1 MKVKDMTVTAL
12 FAAMICVMAPWSFSA
27 GAVPITLATLA
38 IYLASLVL
46 GWKRATAAVV
56 IYILLGAVGVP
67 VFSNLTGGLQK
78 LVGPTGGYIVGYIP
92 LVLIA
97 GLIADKL
104 ENAWGYVIALL
115 AGTLALYALGT
126 AWFCVSLGKDL
137 GYAMGV
143 CVLPFLPGDA
153 LKVALATVIAIKL
166 RPLVKKQM
174 NN

>member
-1 MKVKDMTVTAL
+1 MTMTAL

-92 LVLIA
+92 LALIA
-97 GLIADKL
+97 GLIADRL

-153 LKVALATVIAIKL
+153 IKVALATIIAIKL

-174 NN
+174 NS

>member
-1 MKVKDMTVTAL
+1 MTMTAL

-78 LVGPTGGYIVGYIP
+78 LVGPTGGYIAGYIP
-92 LVLIA
+92 LALIA
-97 GLIADKL
+97 GLIADRL

-126 AWFCVSLGKDL
+126 AWFCISLGKDL

-153 LKVALATVIAIKL
+153 IKVALATIIAIKL

-174 NN
+174 NS

>member
-1 MKVKDMTVTAL
+1 MTMTAL

-78 LVGPTGGYIVGYIP
+78 LVGPTGGYIAGYIP
-92 LVLIA
+92 LALIA
-97 GLIADKL
+97 GLIADRL

-143 CVLPFLPGDA
+143 CVLPFMPGDA
-153 LKVALATVIAIKL
+153 IKVALATIIAIKL

-174 NN
+174 NS

>member
-1 MKVKDMTVTAL
+1 MKVKDMTMTAL

-78 LVGPTGGYIVGYIP
+78 LVGPTGGYIAGYIP
-92 LVLIA
+92 LALIA
-97 GLIADKL
+97 GLIADRL

-153 LKVALATVIAIKL
+153 IKVALATIIAIKL

-174 NN
+174 NS

>member
-1 MKVKDMTVTAL
+1 MKVKDMTMTAL

-92 LVLIA
+92 LALTA
-97 GLIADKL
+97 GLIADRL
-104 ENAWGYVIALL
+104 DNAWGYVIALL

-153 LKVALATVIAIKL
+153 IKVALATIIAIKL

-174 NN
+174 NS

>member
-1 MKVKDMTVTAL
+1 MKVKDMTMTAL

-78 LVGPTGGYIVGYIP
+78 LVGPTGGYIAGYIP
-92 LVLIA
+92 LALIA
-97 GLIADKL
+97 GLIADRL
-104 ENAWGYVIALL
+104 ENAWGCVIALL

-153 LKVALATVIAIKL
+153 IKVALATIIAIKL
-166 RPLVKKQM
+166 RPLVKKQL
-174 NN
+174 NS